1 MTKAIRINSPE
12 SLKGIVVLFTD
23 GVDVVTE
30 PMHDTIIYH
39 PDTIPISDDS
49 TGDGPRSIDQGRLNV
64 MLSLFKGPGRKWLQK
79 NLPRVPLLV
88 NIAWGLFRDH
98 RVPLSLKAG
107 ILGVL
112 AYVASPIDIIP
123 DFIPGI
129 GMVDD
134 LVLLLAALEMF
145 VRWAPADVVEEIESR
160 YREGHGPLRSDLKN
174 AEKHF
179 GRLWSWALKKIEN
192 SSREYAQKVMD
203 RDFIKNVERKTNPKA
218 K

>member
-1 MTKAIRINSPE
+1 M
-12 SLKGIVVLFTD
+12 F
-23 GVDVVTE
+23 
-30 PMHDTIIYH
+30 
-39 PDTIPISDDS
+39 
-49 TGDGPRSIDQGRLNV
+49 
-64 MLSLFKGPGRKWLQK
+64 SLFKGPGREWLQK

-88 NIAWGLFRDH
+88 NIAWGLFRDN

-112 AYVASPIDIIP
+112 VYVASPIDVIP

-145 VRWAPADVVEEIESR
+145 ARWAPPEVVEDIERR
-160 YREGHGPLRSDLKN
+160 YREGHSPLREDLKS

-179 GRLWSWALKKIEN
+179 GRLWSWASKKIEK
-192 SSREYAQKVMD
+192 SSREYARKVID
-203 RDFIKNVERKTNPKA
+203 HDFIKNVERRSKNA
-218 K
+218 R

>member
-1 MTKAIRINSPE
+1 
-12 SLKGIVVLFTD
+12 
-23 GVDVVTE
+23 
-30 PMHDTIIYH
+30 MHDTIIYH

-88 NIAWGLFRDH
+88 NIA
-98 RVPLSLKAG
+98 
-107 ILGVL
+107 
-112 AYVASPIDIIP
+112 YIIP

-203 RDFIKNVERKTNPKA
+203 HDFIKNVERKTNPKA